1 MDMNYVDTI
10 STFVITNKWSIIF
23 ILFAIFAAYSL
34 GVQYASTRK
43 AESFAEGFKT
53 SCGTDVGIP
62 LEPEI
67 PVITPKPI
75 VTEKPKMPETPE
87 KNRQRKIVIIN
98 GTKSKKEPVKVEAKD
113 SDDDDDNDE
122 EKSNNCPNM
131 HDYVLKD
138 AVRKNFISKRNVDA
152 NYIKKEDCLAQIEK
166 DKKAL
171 EEIRSALEQ
180 KREAHME
187 RERQKL
193 ENQKQILIEQ
203 REKLRILKEKYEK
216 QENKEVCD
224 KKISNI
230 KKNVSKHQQ
239 EDETDDDDASVNDS
253 DAEDAVSQQRH
264 WKKNIHM
271 QQHQHQQRKQPQPQQ
286 HQQHHQRNPAPV
298 MNMNDCD
305 ANDKVKPKDMY
316 NPYTTSHSHKQFPDM
331 LKQQDMF
338 DKNRTAMDD
347 NYNYLNDAYSTCNLG
362 NCTVNG
368 FPGGLKPR
376 Q

>member
-1 MDMNYVDTI
+1 MNYVDTI

-34 GVQYASTRK
+34 GVQYASTRR
-43 AESFAEGFKT
+43 AESFAEGFKPT
-53 SCGTDVGIP
+53 CETNVGIP
-62 LEPEI
+62 LEPEV
-67 PVITPKPI
+67 PSITPTK
-75 VTEKPKMPETPE
+75 EKPKTPAAPAAPM
-87 KNRQRKIVIIN
+87 QRKIVIIKN
-98 GTKSKKEPVKVEAKD
+98 KKETTEAKAEAED
-113 SDDDDDNDE
+113 TDEDNDNDDDD
-122 EKSNNCPNM
+122 EKPNNCPNM
-131 HDYVLKD
+131 RDYVLKD
-138 AVRKNFISKRNVDA
+138 AVRKKFISKRNLDTH
-152 NYIKKEDCLAQIEK
+152 YIKKETCLAQIDK
-166 DKKAL
+166 NKKAL
-171 EEIRSALEQ
+171 EEIRETLEQ

-216 QENKEVCD
+216 HENNEICD

-239 EDETDDDDASVNDS
+239 PDDASVDASADES
-253 DAEDAVSQQRH
+253 DAEDTVPQKQKPQQ
-264 WKKNIHM
+264 NP
-271 QQHQHQQRKQPQPQQ
+271 QQPQRKQQYPQQ
-286 HQQHHQRNPAPV
+286 QHQRNP
-298 MNMNDCD
+298 MQINDCD
-305 ANDKVKPKDMY
+305 DDDDSSNIKPKNVY
-316 NPYTTSHSHKQFPDM
+316 NPYTNSRKQTPDM

-368 FPGGLKPR
+368 FPSGLTPLKI
-376 Q
+376 

>member
-1 MDMNYVDTI
+1 MNYVDTI

-34 GVQYASTRK
+34 GVQYASTRR
-43 AESFAEGFKT
+43 AESFAEGFKPT
-53 SCGTDVGIP
+53 CETNVGIP
-62 LEPEI
+62 LEPEV
-67 PVITPKPI
+67 PSITPKK
-75 VTEKPKMPETPE
+75 EKPTTPSTPM
-87 KNRQRKIVIIN
+87 QRKIVIIN
-98 GTKSKKEPVKVEAKD
+98 NKKETTKAEAKAEAED
-113 SDDDDDNDE
+113 TDEDNDNDNDDD
-122 EKSNNCPNM
+122 EKPNNCPNM
-131 HDYVLKD
+131 RDYVLKD
-138 AVRKNFISKRNVDA
+138 AVRKKFISKRNLDTH
-152 NYIKKEDCLAQIEK
+152 YIKKETCLAQIDK
-166 DKKAL
+166 NKKAL
-171 EEIRSALEQ
+171 EEIREALEQ

-216 QENKEVCD
+216 HENNEICD

-239 EDETDDDDASVNDS
+239 QQPDDASVDES
-253 DAEDAVSQQRH
+253 DTEDTVPQKQKQQ
-264 WKKNIHM
+264 
-271 QQHQHQQRKQPQPQQ
+271 QPQRKQQQ
-286 HQQHHQRNPAPV
+286 QQQQRNP
-298 MNMNDCD
+298 MQINDCD
-305 ANDKVKPKDMY
+305 DDDDSSNISNNIKPKNVY
-316 NPYTTSHSHKQFPDM
+316 NPYTNSRKQTPDM

-368 FPGGLKPR
+368 FPSGLKPR
-376 Q
+376 S